1 MKQVTII
8 IPAYNEEKFIADCLQ
23 SVYNQDYP
31 KDKMEVIVVDGHS
44 TDKTAEIVRRE
55 FPEVILLDNPDKIVP
70 ISMNMGIKQAKGDYI
85 VRLDAHAEYP
95 FDYLS
100 RLINAIQL
108 YKADNVGALFKT
120 LPADE
125 KNKSISIA
133 KAMSCKFGMG
143 NSAHRVGITE
153 CKEVDTVP
161 YGCFPRNLFDRI
173 GYFDEELIRNQDDE
187 FNARIIKNGGKIYL
201 LPDLEIEYY
210 ARDSIKKVSKMF
222 FQYGLFKPLV
232 NKKIGK
238 PTSFRQFMPPAFV
251 LGLLLGFFFCL
262 LWPWFNYLYLF
273 GISLYILLDIAA
285 SIKEAKSFQEFLYL
299 LVIFPVIHFSYGW
312 GYLRGILK
320 ILFKCSFAAE
330 INR

>member
-1 MKQVTII
+1 MISII

-85 VRLDAHAEYP
+85 VRLDAHSKYP
-95 FDYLS
+95 TNYLT
-100 RLINAIQL
+100 RLLDAIQL
-108 YKADNVGALFKT
+108 YKADNVGGLWKT
-120 LPADE
+120 LPADD
-125 KNKSISIA
+125 KVKSHAIA

-143 NSAHRVGITE
+143 NSAYRVGISD

-161 YGCFPRNLFDRI
+161 FGCFPRDLFDRI

-201 LPDLEIEYY
+201 LPDLEIEYF
-210 ARDSIKKVSKMF
+210 ARDSIKKISKMF
-222 FQYGLFKPLV
+222 YQYGLFKPLV
-232 NKKIGK
+232 NKKLGK
-238 PTSFRQFMPPAFV
+238 PATFRQFMPPTFV
-251 LGLLLGFFFCL
+251 LGLLLGFVFCL
-262 LWPWFNYLYLF
+262 VWSWFKYLYSF
-273 GISLYILLDIAA
+273 GISLYIFLDIAA

-299 LVIFPVIHFSYGW
+299 LIIFPLIHFSYGW
-312 GYLRGILK
+312 GYLCGIFK
-320 ILFKCSFAAE
+320 ILFKRSFVVE
-330 INR
+330 TNR